1 MNWKSLLFWYFPWKK
16 GVGGMVEEGGGEDL
30 ADSFSKPMVY
40 SVMAGVEE
48 RMS

>member
-1 MNWKSLLFWYFPWKK
+1 M
-16 GVGGMVEEGGGEDL
+16 EEGGEDL

-40 SVMAGVEE
+40 SIMAGVEE